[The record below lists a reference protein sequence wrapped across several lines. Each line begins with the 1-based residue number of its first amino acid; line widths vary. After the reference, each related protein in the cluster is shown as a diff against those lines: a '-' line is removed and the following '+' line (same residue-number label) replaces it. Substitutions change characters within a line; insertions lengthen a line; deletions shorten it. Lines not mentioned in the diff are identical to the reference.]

1 MLRVHIIATMEH
13 DIFCVTRLTMVQRQ
27 KNWNNIFMAVVQS
40 IELQSFVTNL
50 MVILKDLPT

>member
-1 MLRVHIIATMEH
+1 MEH
-13 DIFCVTRLTMVQRQ
+13 DVFFVTRLTMVQQQ